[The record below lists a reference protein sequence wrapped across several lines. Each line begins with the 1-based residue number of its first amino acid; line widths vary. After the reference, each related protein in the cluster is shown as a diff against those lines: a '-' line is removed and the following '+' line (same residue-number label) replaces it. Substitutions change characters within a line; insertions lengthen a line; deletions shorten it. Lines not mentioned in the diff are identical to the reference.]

1 MKLEA
6 ENSNE
11 PQKQPLIIADVIG
24 WILFSAG
31 IFNFISY
38 FIWACS
44 QDTTD
49 KWFTRQALSLM
60 CFGFAG
66 IIFRLRKK

>member
-1 MKLEA
+1 MNEEKNFDNRTKEA
-6 ENSNE
+6 WN
-11 PQKQPLIIADVIG
+11 IADVIG
-24 WILFSAG
+24 WLLFGAG

-38 FIWACS
+38 LIWACS

-49 KWFTRQALSLM
+49 KWFTRQCLSLI

-66 IIFRLRKK
+66 VIFRLRK

>member
-1 MKLEA
+1 MK
-6 ENSNE
+6 NE
-11 PQKQPLIIADVIG
+11 ISKEKHSETFNIADVIG
-24 WILFSAG
+24 WVLFSSG

-38 FIWACS
+38 LMLVFS

-49 KWFTRQALSLM
+49 KWFTRQCLSLI

-66 IIFRLRKK
+66 VIFRLRK